1 MSTICAWEPVF
12 QFPRSQAPELNAIYQ
27 GRHDGLAG
35 ELEASLV
42 REDALRKEMRD
53 SLQRQVLLAREFEHR
68 IFNGLQL
75 IASLLSLQSRAMP
88 TPEACIQLSIAAR
101 RVGALGS
108 VHHRLHLLD
117 EPANVEFKGFL
128 VDLCED
134 LSGLLFQNQTEQ
146 VIVVEGAK
154 VVMPAWLA
162 SPLGLIT
169 NELITNSVKHGTGN
183 VTVRLE
189 KSAPTSYSLSVLDDG
204 PGLPAGYEIAASKGL
219 GMKLVRWLVEQIGGE
234 FKINPRHDD
243 HRACL
248 TVTFCVANLR
258 SHDQSGE

>member
-1 MSTICAWEPVF
+1 MSTTCAREPVF
-12 QFPRSQAPELNAIYQ
+12 QLPGSQALELNAICQ
-27 GRHDGLAG
+27 GRYDGLAV

-68 IFNGLQL
+68 ISNGLQL
-75 IASLLSLQSRAMP
+75 IAGLLSLQSRAMP
-88 TPEACIQLSIAAR
+88 TTEACIQLSIAAR

-154 VVMPAWLA
+154 VVIPSSLA
-162 SPLGLIT
+162 SPLGFIT
-169 NELITNSVKHGTGN
+169 NELITNSVKHGIGN

-189 KSAPTSYSLSVLDDG
+189 KSAPTKYSLSVLDDG
-204 PGLPAGYEIAASKGL
+204 PGLPAGYEMAKGKGL